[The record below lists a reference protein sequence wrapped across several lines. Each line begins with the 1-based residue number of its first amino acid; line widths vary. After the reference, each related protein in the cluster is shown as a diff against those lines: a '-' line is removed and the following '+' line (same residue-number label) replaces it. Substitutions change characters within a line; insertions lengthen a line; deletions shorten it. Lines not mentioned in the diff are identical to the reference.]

1 MTNDK
6 PSRYPP
12 EDPEA
17 REFKVFPDMVGRFTR
32 RGRAMVAD
40 NATVVGDVH
49 LGGRV
54 AEQLPVRRQF
64 LHSSAHRHAQWVVQF
79 VGFFIQLDQL
89 PPSRP
94 KGPRVCQSP
103 GVCEPL
109 FGHAVTIAPPH
120 DAHRRLPKLLPT
132 LAGLAWPFLPTPRAP
147 SDHG

>member
-49 LGGRV
+49 LGEDVGVWFGVTIRGDD
-54 AEQLPVRRQF
+54 A
-64 LHSSAHRHAQWVVQF
+64 SITIGAQTNVQDNR
-79 VGFFIQLDQL
+79 GA
-89 PPSRP
+89 S
-94 KGPRVCQSP
+94 PRVQIS
-103 GVCEPL
+103 
-109 FGHAVTIAPPH
+109 
-120 DAHRRLPKLLPT
+120 HRAAT
-132 LAGLAWPFLPTPRAP
+132 ARAP
-147 SDHG
+147 VSLVISQGIFTPCSTRMYAPMDGSSTKRSTPSPSVSANTVDGPYST